1 MGCSDVP
8 RLNKP
13 GIAQYAEMMGHAG
26 LGSTAVKLT
35 ARRFRHAAEITNNFH
50 PYGIAQCVKQ
60 TLEDEFSWERMFEGT
75 HVLMITKG
83 FNVRHISNTIEQAN
97 QTTRNLP
104 MSALFEPFT
113 LKDVTLKN
121 RIAIPPMCQYM
132 ADDGVVNDW
141 HLVHLAGMA
150 RGGAGL
156 VVVEATA
163 VSPEGRITP
172 GCAGI
177 WSDAHAQAF
186 VPIVKAIK
194 AAGSVPGIQIAH
206 AGRKASANRPWEGDD
221 HIADGNPNGWKTIGP
236 SPIAFGANLPK
247 VPEEMTLDDIARVRQ
262 DFVDAARRAREAG
275 FEWIELHFAHGY
287 LGQSFFSEHSNQRTD
302 AYGGSFENRSRFL
315 LETLAAVREVW
326 PENLPLTARFGVI
339 EYDGRDE
346 QTLTESIELAR
357 SFKSG
362 GLDLLSV
369 SVGFTIPETNIPWGP
384 AFMGP
389 VAERVRRETGL
400 PVTSAWGFGTPQLA
414 QSSIELGQLDLVSV
428 GRAHLA
434 DPHWPYFAAKELGV
448 ENASWTLPAPY
459 AHWLERYR

>member
-1 MGCSDVP
+1 
-8 RLNKP
+8 
-13 GIAQYAEMMGHAG
+13 
-26 LGSTAVKLT
+26 
-35 ARRFRHAAEITNNFH
+35 
-50 PYGIAQCVKQ
+50 
-60 TLEDEFSWERMFEGT
+60 
-75 HVLMITKG
+75 
-83 FNVRHISNTIEQAN
+83 
-97 QTTRNLP
+97 
-104 MSALFEPFT
+104 MSALFEPYT
-113 LKDVTLKN
+113 LKDVTLRN

-132 ADDGVVNDW
+132 AENGMVNDW
-141 HLVHLAGMA
+141 HLVHLASLA

-186 VPIVKAIK
+186 VPMVKAIK
-194 AAGSVPGIQIAH
+194 DAGSVPGIQIAH

-221 HIADGNPNGWKTIGP
+221 HIAEGNPNGWQTIAP

-247 VPEEMTLDDIARVRQ
+247 VPQQMSLEDIARVRQ
-262 DFVDAARRAREAG
+262 DFVDAARRARDAG

-302 AYGGSFENRSRFL
+302 EYGGSFENRSRFL

-346 QTLTESIELAR
+346 QTLVESIELAR
-357 SFKSG
+357 RFKDG

-369 SVGFTIPETNIPWGP
+369 SVGFTIAQTNIPWGP

-389 VAERVRRETGL
+389 IAERVRRESGL

-414 QSSIELGQLDLVSV
+414 QAAIESRQLDLVSV

-448 ENASWTLPAPY
+448 EKASWTLPAPY

>member
-1 MGCSDVP
+1 
-8 RLNKP
+8 
-13 GIAQYAEMMGHAG
+13 
-26 LGSTAVKLT
+26 
-35 ARRFRHAAEITNNFH
+35 
-50 PYGIAQCVKQ
+50 
-60 TLEDEFSWERMFEGT
+60 
-75 HVLMITKG
+75 
-83 FNVRHISNTIEQAN
+83 
-97 QTTRNLP
+97 
-104 MSALFEPFT
+104 MSALFEPYT
-113 LKDVTLKN
+113 LKDVTLRN

-132 ADDGVVNDW
+132 AENGMVNDW
-141 HLVHLAGMA
+141 HLVHLAGLA

-186 VPIVKAIK
+186 VPMVKAIK
-194 AAGSVPGIQIAH
+194 DAGSVPGIQIAH

-221 HIADGNPNGWKTIGP
+221 HIPEGNPQGWQTIAP
-236 SPIAFGANLPK
+236 SPVAFGANLPK
-247 VPEEMTLDDIARVRQ
+247 VPKQMSLEDIARVRQ
-262 DFVDAARRAREAG
+262 DFVDAARRARDAG

-287 LGQSFFSEHSNQRTD
+287 LGQSFFSEHSNQRSD
-302 AYGGSFENRSRFL
+302 EYGGSFENRSRFL

-357 SFKSG
+357 RFKDG

-369 SVGFTIPETNIPWGP
+369 SVGFTIPQTNIPWGP
-384 AFMGP
+384 AFLGP
-389 VAERVRRETGL
+389 IAERVRSESGL

-414 QSSIELGQLDLVSV
+414 NAAIESRQLDLVSV

-448 ENASWTLPAPY
+448 EKASWTLPAPY

>member
-1 MGCSDVP
+1 
-8 RLNKP
+8 
-13 GIAQYAEMMGHAG
+13 
-26 LGSTAVKLT
+26 
-35 ARRFRHAAEITNNFH
+35 
-50 PYGIAQCVKQ
+50 
-60 TLEDEFSWERMFEGT
+60 
-75 HVLMITKG
+75 
-83 FNVRHISNTIEQAN
+83 
-97 QTTRNLP
+97 

-113 LKDVTLKN
+113 LKDVTLRN

-132 ADDGVVNDW
+132 AEDGMVNDW
-141 HLVHLAGMA
+141 HLVHLAGLA

-186 VPIVKAIK
+186 VPAVKAIK

-221 HIADGNPNGWKTIGP
+221 HIAEGNPAGWQTIAP

-247 VPEEMTLDDIARVRQ
+247 VPREMTLQDIARVRQ

-302 AYGGSFENRSRFL
+302 EYGGSFENRSRFL

-326 PENLPLTARFGVI
+326 PDHLPLTARFGVI

-346 QTLTESIELAR
+346 QTLSESIELAR
-357 SFKSG
+357 RFKDA

-369 SVGFTIPETNIPWGP
+369 SVGFTIPDTNIPWGP
-384 AFMGP
+384 ALLGP
-389 VAERVRRETGL
+389 IAERVRREADL

-414 QSSIELGQLDLVSV
+414 QNAIQSGQLDLVSV

-448 ENASWTLPAPY
+448 EKASWTLPAPY

>member
-1 MGCSDVP
+1 
-8 RLNKP
+8 
-13 GIAQYAEMMGHAG
+13 
-26 LGSTAVKLT
+26 
-35 ARRFRHAAEITNNFH
+35 
-50 PYGIAQCVKQ
+50 
-60 TLEDEFSWERMFEGT
+60 
-75 HVLMITKG
+75 
-83 FNVRHISNTIEQAN
+83 
-97 QTTRNLP
+97 
-104 MSALFEPFT
+104 MSALFEPYT
-113 LKDVTLKN
+113 LKDVTLRN

-132 ADDGVVNDW
+132 AENGMVNDW
-141 HLVHLAGMA
+141 HLVHLASLA

-186 VPIVKAIK
+186 VPMVKAIK
-194 AAGSVPGIQIAH
+194 DAGSVPGIQIAH

-221 HIADGNPNGWKTIGP
+221 HIAEGNPNGWQTIAP
-236 SPIAFGANLPK
+236 SPVAFGANLPK
-247 VPEEMTLDDIARVRQ
+247 VPQEMTLEDIARVRQ
-262 DFVDAARRAREAG
+262 DFVDAARRARDAG

-302 AYGGSFENRSRFL
+302 EYGGSFENRSRFL

-346 QTLTESIELAR
+346 QTLVESIELAR
-357 SFKSG
+357 RFKDG

-369 SVGFTIPETNIPWGP
+369 SVGFTIAQTNIPWGP
-384 AFMGP
+384 AFLGP
-389 VAERVRRETGL
+389 IAERVRRESGL

-414 QSSIELGQLDLVSV
+414 QAAIESRQLDLVSV

-448 ENASWTLPAPY
+448 EKASWTLPAPY

>member
-1 MGCSDVP
+1 
-8 RLNKP
+8 
-13 GIAQYAEMMGHAG
+13 
-26 LGSTAVKLT
+26 
-35 ARRFRHAAEITNNFH
+35 
-50 PYGIAQCVKQ
+50 
-60 TLEDEFSWERMFEGT
+60 
-75 HVLMITKG
+75 
-83 FNVRHISNTIEQAN
+83 
-97 QTTRNLP
+97 
-104 MSALFEPFT
+104 MSALFEPYT
-113 LKDVTLKN
+113 LKDVTLRN

-132 ADDGVVNDW
+132 ADDGMVNDW
-141 HLVHLAGMA
+141 HLVHLASLA

-186 VPIVKAIK
+186 VPMVKAIK
-194 AAGSVPGIQIAH
+194 AAGAVPGIQIAH

-221 HIADGNPNGWKTIGP
+221 HIADGNPNGWKTIAP
-236 SPIAFGANLPK
+236 SPIAFGGNLPK
-247 VPEEMTLDDIARVRQ
+247 VPQEMTQEDIARVRQ
-262 DFVDAARRAREAG
+262 DFVDAARRARDAG

-302 AYGGSFENRSRFL
+302 EYGGSFENRSRFL

-346 QTLTESIELAR
+346 QTLVESIELAR
-357 SFKSG
+357 RFKDG

-369 SVGFTIPETNIPWGP
+369 SVGFTIAQTNIPWGP

-389 VAERVRRETGL
+389 IAERVRRESGL

-414 QSSIELGQLDLVSV
+414 QAAIESRQLDLVSV

-448 ENASWTLPAPY
+448 EKASWTLPAPY